1 VLLNTQFILY
11 PVTGLRPL
19 PEGQILFTMTHPY
32 TFEPF
37 LYEGFDPTMRTIVRE
52 AGVEMILVDTGEQ
65 D

>member
-1 VLLNTQFILY
+1 
-11 PVTGLRPL
+11 
-19 PEGQILFTMTHPY
+19 MTHPY